1 MGPQRLSEDLSQLDL
16 SGYADDAAKDLQDAL
31 AQAQDVLRDEQASS
45 SAIESAYANVLDA
58 LQGLTETSEG
68 DAGQNVDDADTAA
81 VIPLAQISGML
92 LTSAGALFALRRKK

>member
-1 MGPQRLSEDLSQLDL
+1 MAEEFERIKKEMEKL
-16 SGYADDAAKDLQDAL
+16 SGKEITEKDLQDAL
-31 AQAQDVLRDEQASS
+31 AQAQDVLQDEQASS

-68 DAGQNVDDADTAA
+68 DAGQNVDDTDTAVA
-81 VIPLAQISGML
+81 IPFAQISGML